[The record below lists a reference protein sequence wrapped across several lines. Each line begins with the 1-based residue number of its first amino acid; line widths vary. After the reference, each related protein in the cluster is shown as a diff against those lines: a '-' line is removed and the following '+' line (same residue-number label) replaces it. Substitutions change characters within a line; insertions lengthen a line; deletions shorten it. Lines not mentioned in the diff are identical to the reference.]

1 MHACAPNKDQHKT
14 SSPQQT
20 GRKCTQEQQT
30 GSKRAPVQQ
39 IMIRIK
45 QEQHSKQGAN
55 IHMSSNTRINDQN
68 SHPTAKK
75 CTIVRVEGSNPKV
88 NKR

>member
-1 MHACAPNKDQHKT
+1 MHACAPNKDQHET

-30 GSKRAPVQQ
+30 GSKRAPAQQ

-45 QEQHSKQGAN
+45 QEQHNKQGAN